1 MKNKSCNPPKIGIK
15 NGQRKTTLTAMSTC
29 RLRHVHAP
37 STCRQHGR
45 QRSLQEMG
53 QNSIVKTVDDR
64 KDLGKI
70 RINLAEICAITT
82 HFLSSIKMMSSEVQ
96 Q

>member
-45 QRSLQEMG
+45 QRLLQETGHQSMF
-53 QNSIVKTVDDR
+53 QHRDDR
-64 KDLGKI
+64 KYLGRK
-70 RINLAEICAITT
+70 RINLAEICTFTNHI
-82 HFLSSIKMMSSEVQ
+82 LNSSKMTSSEVQ